1 MNDFLNALSDFRFL
15 KDKKYPDRAALKLVG
30 DRYRLTATVR
40 NCLFR
45 GVVSQKAKSRRIAR
59 LLKPEQLCSRP
70 LGIDWFNVLIT
81 LESYLKGHPVFIA
94 DDGVLRDSS
103 GVHGSYRPGSVT
115 PRATTEILKN
125 IICLLPESI
134 SIYIDSPI
142 SFSGETAL
150 SLRKELERLTTIP
163 FTVAVIP
170 SADFPLKSFRGVV
183 ATSDSIIMDKNESI
197 FDLPRYTLRRSFN
210 FQSPDLS
217 RLAET
222 IFPSQITS
230 AT

>member
-1 MNDFLNALSDFRFL
+1 MKDFLNALSDFRFL

-30 DRYRLTATVR
+30 DRYRLSAAAR

-45 GVVSQKAKSRRIAR
+45 GVVSRKASSRRISA
-59 LLKPEQLCSRP
+59 LLKPEQLCCRP

-115 PRATTEILKN
+115 PRATTEILKTT
-125 IICLLPESI
+125 ICLLPESI
-134 SIYIDSPI
+134 SIFIDSPI

-150 SLRKELERLTTIP
+150 SLRKEMERLTTIP

-222 IFPSQITS
+222 IFL
-230 AT
+230 

>member
-1 MNDFLNALSDFRFL
+1 MNNFLSALSDFRFL

-30 DRYRLTATVR
+30 DRYRLSAAAR

-45 GVVSQKAKSRRIAR
+45 GVVSRKASSRRISA

-103 GVHGSYRPGSVT
+103 GVHGSYRPSGVT
-115 PRATTEILKN
+115 PRATTEILKT

-134 SIYIDSPI
+134 SIYVDSPI

-183 ATSDSIIMDKNESI
+183 ATSDSIIMDRSESI

-210 FQSPDLS
+210 FQAPDLS
-217 RLAET
+217 LLSGT
-222 IFPSQITS
+222 IFS
-230 AT
+230 